1 MICVADEM
9 KEDSPQAIAE
19 LKNMGVHVVML
30 TGDRVETAQA
40 IGARAGVDE
49 VIAGVLPDGKEEVV
63 RRFSQDGHVMM
74 VGDGINDAPA
84 LTRADVGVAIGAG
97 TDIAI
102 DAADVDVAQTALI
115 EKAD

>member
-9 KEDSPQAIAE
+9 KEDSPQAIAG

-49 VIAGVLPDGKEEVV
+49 VIAGFCRMAKKKYPPLLSRWSRHDG
-63 RRFSQDGHVMM
+63 RRWYQ
-74 VGDGINDAPA
+74 
-84 LTRADVGVAIGAG
+84 
-97 TDIAI
+97 
-102 DAADVDVAQTALI
+102 
-115 EKAD
+115 